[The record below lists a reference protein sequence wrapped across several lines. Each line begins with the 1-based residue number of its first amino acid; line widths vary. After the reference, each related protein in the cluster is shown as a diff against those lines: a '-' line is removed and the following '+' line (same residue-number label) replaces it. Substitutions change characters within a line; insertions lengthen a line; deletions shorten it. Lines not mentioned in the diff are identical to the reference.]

1 MTVYCCSVSLFNCE
15 SAPPTLSLNL
25 STPLC
30 IRWELGLL
38 GARWLLPEVVFF
50 FSGTSSW
57 SVHFQC
63 RGGSSFKILRG
74 NSLPNIRGQ
83 GGGGGGGWQDLFP
96 TYKQC
101 KYLIFK
107 WGGGGGRYKFG
118 VRMKL
123 FLNSKIL
130 NCCNLF
136 CLPLNFT
143 FLNGYYKPGYVKQ
156 SITIKYPK

>member
-1 MTVYCCSVSLFNCE
+1 MTIYAIVCNCE
-15 SAPPTLSLNL
+15 SAPPTFSPNL

-38 GARWLLPEVVFF
+38 GVRWTLLEVVV

-74 NSLPNIRGQ
+74 LSLPIIRGQ
-83 GGGGGGGWQDLFP
+83 GGGGRQDLSP
-96 TYKQC
+96 TNKQC

-107 WGGGGGRYKFG
+107 WEGVGG
-118 VRMKL
+118 
-123 FLNSKIL
+123 
-130 NCCNLF
+130 
-136 CLPLNFT
+136 T
-143 FLNGYYKPGYVKQ
+143 
-156 SITIKYPK
+156 

>member
-1 MTVYCCSVSLFNCE
+1 MTVYCCIVLLCNCE

-38 GARWLLPEVVFF
+38 GARWLPPEVVV

-57 SVHFQC
+57 SIHFQC
-63 RGGSSFKILRG
+63 RGGSSFKILREL
-74 NSLPNIRGQ
+74 SLPNISGQ
-83 GGGGGGGWQDLFP
+83 GGWQDLFP

-107 WGGGGGRYKFG
+107 WEEGNISTTKSISGDIDNHE
-118 VRMKL
+118 KL
-123 FLNSKIL
+123 IDQ
-130 NCCNLF
+130 
-136 CLPLNFT
+136 
-143 FLNGYYKPGYVKQ
+143 V
-156 SITIKYPK
+156 